1 MTITAGRP
9 VTLWTAFVAL
19 LLPTL
24 AAGQIHPIEQPQ
36 PRTFP
41 QFVGT
46 WVLNEP
52 ASTGRLTAAPGGTL
66 TITTTAEAISVAK
79 GLRPRPAVPGREA
92 YQYDPQLP
100 NPEVYRFDGGDT
112 TADRYSY
119 IYDYSFRLVADQLAL
134 TVKTT
139 RRGFKGFTLVTDAYS
154 VAGNVLTVH
163 RQFSSISPEGHIREM
178 QEPNNNVH
186 HTFVYRKAAAAAA
199 PAE

>member
-1 MTITAGRP
+1 VTVTAGRP
-9 VTLWTAFVAL
+9 ATLLTALFAL
-19 LLPTL
+19 TLPTL
-24 AAGQIHPIEQPQ
+24 AAGQVHPIEQPQ

-41 QFVGT
+41 QFMGT
-46 WVLNEP
+46 WTLDEA

-79 GLRPRPAVPGREA
+79 GQRPRPTIPGREA

-100 NPEVYRFDGGDT
+100 SPEVYRFDGGDT

-134 TVKTT
+134 TVKMT

-154 VAGNVLTVH
+154 VAGDVLTVH
-163 RQFSSISPEGHIREM
+163 RQFSSIDPEGHIRAM
-178 QEPNNNVH
+178 QQPTNNSR
-186 HTFVYRKAAAAAA
+186 HTFVYRKAAAAA
-199 PAE
+199 E

>member
-1 MTITAGRP
+1 MTLNAVRP
-9 VTLWTAFVAL
+9 ATLLMALVAL
-19 LLPTL
+19 MLPTL
-24 AAGQIHPIEQPQ
+24 AAGQIQPIEQPA

-46 WVLNEP
+46 WVLDEP

-79 GLRPRPAVPGREA
+79 GLRPRPAIPGREA

-139 RRGFKGFTLVTDAYS
+139 RRGFNGFTLVTDAYAIDGDRL
-154 VAGNVLTVH
+154 VVH
-163 RQFSSISPEGHIREM
+163 RQLSSISPEGHVRTM
-178 QEPNNNVH
+178 QEPTNNSR
-186 HTFVYRKAAAAAA
+186 HTFVYRRAPAAA
-199 PAE
+199 E